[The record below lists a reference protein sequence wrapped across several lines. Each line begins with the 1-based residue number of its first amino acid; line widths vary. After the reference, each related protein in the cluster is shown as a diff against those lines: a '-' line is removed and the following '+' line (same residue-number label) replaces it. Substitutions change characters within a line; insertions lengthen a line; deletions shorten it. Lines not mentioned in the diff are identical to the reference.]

1 MRCDEPLR
9 MVRGCRLQGDE
20 DPGRQVAARICLLRW
35 QNRKH
40 LHQRQAYQP
49 EGHPAP
55 RQAIAVYA
63 SGQECRRGMAFLR
76 LSALIE
82 TLG

>member
-1 MRCDEPLR
+1 MWCDEPLR

-20 DPGRQVAARICLLRW
+20 DPGRQVAARIRLLRR
-35 QNRKH
+35 QNREH
-40 LHQRQAYQP
+40 LHQRQAHQP
-49 EGHPAP
+49 EGYPAS

-63 SGQECRRGMAFLR
+63 SRQERRRGMAFLR